1 MSGSHKYNH
10 VRNIYT
16 VRFQYLLATLL
27 VSVIIISLSL
37 YTHIDSSQPATNQ
50 ETPPQKKLHLKMQSS
65 LIMEPPKPESAIDN
79 HFSHLHLSQTDPS
92 QVPFSTSNPM
102 KRPFSSITTT
112 DDDTAPAAPL
122 HLPGFNVL
130 QLPSDSISP
139 RREKAVVNSGTQLP
153 PLWRSASDP
162 TPFPLGTLINSPTQA
177 IEAAKNVGSGMRS
190 VSRSMDKSDVTGFD
204 SPGFIRNLGFDA
216 GGSFRGSGVSSS
228 KSRSSGSS
236 ERGAEIAGNDSPAA
250 KRLRRMSVRMR
261 EMKQW
266 FDEVLSEDGD
276 EQGPLYQAANMSA
289 QKSGSQFCCT
299 GDDDVTEAGKDH
311 GHEQKQVVEDAL
323 VSAERD
329 GDSIVV
335 HFRCPCGSG
344 YHILLSGQSCYYKLL

>member
-1 MSGSHKYNH
+1 
-10 VRNIYT
+10 
-16 VRFQYLLATLL
+16 
-27 VSVIIISLSL
+27 
-37 YTHIDSSQPATNQ
+37 
-50 ETPPQKKLHLKMQSS
+50 
-65 LIMEPPKPESAIDN
+65 
-79 HFSHLHLSQTDPS
+79 
-92 QVPFSTSNPM
+92 M

-112 DDDTAPAAPL
+112 SSDTAPAAPL

-162 TPFPLGTLINSPTQA
+162 TPFPWGTLINSPTQA
-177 IEAAKNVGSGMRS
+177 IEAAKNMGSGMRS
-190 VSRSMDKSDVTGFD
+190 VSRSMDGSDVTGFE
-204 SPGFIRNLGFDA
+204 SPGFIRNSGFDA

-261 EMKQW
+261 EMKRL

-276 EQGPLYQAANMSA
+276 EQGPLYKAANTSA
-289 QKSGSQFCCT
+289 QKYCCT

-311 GHEQKQVVEDAL
+311 GHEQKRVVEDAL
-323 VSAERD
+323 VSAERN

-344 YHILLSGQSCYYKLL
+344 YYFLLSGRCCYYKLL

>member
-1 MSGSHKYNH
+1 
-10 VRNIYT
+10 
-16 VRFQYLLATLL
+16 
-27 VSVIIISLSL
+27 
-37 YTHIDSSQPATNQ
+37 
-50 ETPPQKKLHLKMQSS
+50 
-65 LIMEPPKPESAIDN
+65 
-79 HFSHLHLSQTDPS
+79 
-92 QVPFSTSNPM
+92 M

-112 DDDTAPAAPL
+112 SSDTAPAAPL

-162 TPFPLGTLINSPTQA
+162 TPFPWGTLINSPTQA

-190 VSRSMDKSDVTGFD
+190 VSRSMDGSDVTGFE
-204 SPGFIRNLGFDA
+204 SPGFIRNSGFDA
-216 GGSFRGSGVSSS
+216 GGSFRVSGVSSS

-261 EMKQW
+261 EMKRL

-276 EQGPLYQAANMSA
+276 EQGSLYKAANMSA
-289 QKSGSQFCCT
+289 QKYCCT

-311 GHEQKQVVEDAL
+311 GHEQKRVVEDAL

-344 YHILLSGQSCYYKLL
+344 YHFLLSGQCCYYKLL